1 MILVGSQQ
9 TLLRGKVCCSQVG
22 TGYNHAL
29 YVLRDTEEED
39 KEELE
44 EYDVLDQAGIE
55 FTE

>member
-1 MILVGSQQ
+1 M
-9 TLLRGKVCCSQVG
+9 CCAQVG